1 MLRVIKEG
9 WQSQVGT
16 QVVFGLIILVTIS
29 AMIRTL
35 FFATDI
41 EPAKL
46 PGSAWLMACYLIAFH
61 GFFIWYMRGDLLAEV
76 WLKLV
81 GITFVSSIFIL
92 VARADI
98 YGSEIK
104 LIVSGDCY
112 TYRVGRQIKHC
123 YPSEDAARKAMNE
136 RAAHRRKYEAMQSRK
151 WEDLPD

>member
-29 AMIRTL
+29 AMINAL

-46 PGSAWLMACYLIAFH
+46 PGYAWLMACYLIFFH
-61 GFFIWYMRGDLLAEV
+61 GWFFWCMRGVPLAEAR
-76 WLKLV
+76 LKLV
-81 GITFVSSIFIL
+81 GIIIVSSLLVL

-98 YGSEIK
+98 YDSEIK

-123 YPSEDAARKAMNE
+123 YPSEDAAREAMNE
-136 RAAHRRKYEAMQSRK
+136 RLAHRREYEAMQSRN
-151 WEDLPD
+151 WEELPD